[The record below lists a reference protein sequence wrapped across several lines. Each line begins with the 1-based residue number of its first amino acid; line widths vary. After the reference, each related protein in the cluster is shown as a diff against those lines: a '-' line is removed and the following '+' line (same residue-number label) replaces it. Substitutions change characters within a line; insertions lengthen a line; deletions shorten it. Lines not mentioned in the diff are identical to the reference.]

1 MSSIIFLKSALE
13 LLKPDYRKKVRT
25 KLKKNCLKIDIN
37 QIGELLVSI
46 ISFLVPE
53 NLDELHRT
61 YWMKQRSDKKETKF
75 LVPNDG
81 PVNFAAVIDD
91 YLNVIKSSLGHFT
104 GRVFFKGTPAAY
116 ADQPMGKNLVSKVP
130 CEMATVLGLDNP
142 VSFTFHSLRR
152 SSATAA
158 ADSGASVQQLMDFYG
173 WSNPSMPQEYV
184 SSSKASVKSMA
195 DKLQGPSNQVEKNRG

>member
-1 MSSIIFLKSALE
+1 MLAYFGGLRHVE
-13 LLKPDYRKKVRT
+13 LMD
-25 KLKKNCLKIDIN
+25 LKIEKMVKNND
-37 QIGELLVSI
+37 GMLVTQCW
-46 ISFLVPE
+46 L
-53 NLDELHRT
+53 
-61 YWMKQRSDKKETKF
+61 KQRSEKQETKF

-104 GRVFFKGTPAAY
+104 GGVFFKGTPAAH

-142 VSFTFHSLRR
+142 VSFTFHSIRR

-158 ADSGASVQQLMDFYG
+158 ANS
-173 WSNPSMPQEYV
+173 
-184 SSSKASVKSMA
+184 
-195 DKLQGPSNQVEKNRG
+195 

>member
-1 MSSIIFLKSALE
+1 ME
-13 LLKPDYRKKVRT
+13 LMDLQIEKMV
-25 KLKKNCLKIDIN
+25 KKND
-37 QIGELLVSI
+37 GMLVTHCRS
-46 ISFLVPE
+46 
-53 NLDELHRT
+53 
-61 YWMKQRSDKKETKF
+61 KQRSDKKETKF

-81 PVNFAAVIDD
+81 PVNFAAIIDD

-173 WSNPSMPQEYV
+173 WSNLSMH
-184 SSSKASVKSMA
+184 
-195 DKLQGPSNQVEKNRG
+195 

>member
-1 MSSIIFLKSALE
+1 ME
-13 LLKPDYRKKVRT
+13 LMDLQIEKMV
-25 KLKKNCLKIDIN
+25 KKND
-37 QIGELLVSI
+37 GMLVTHCRS
-46 ISFLVPE
+46 
-53 NLDELHRT
+53 
-61 YWMKQRSDKKETKF
+61 KQRSDKKETKF

-81 PVNFAAVIDD
+81 PVNFAAIIDD

-184 SSSKASVKSMA
+184 SSSKASAKSMA
-195 DKLQGPSNQVEKNRG
+195 DKLQGPSNQVEKTEVSEVRIENIEKCSLASPPQSRKPYVIKMQTK

>member
-1 MSSIIFLKSALE
+1 
-13 LLKPDYRKKVRT
+13 
-25 KLKKNCLKIDIN
+25 
-37 QIGELLVSI
+37 
-46 ISFLVPE
+46 
-53 NLDELHRT
+53 
-61 YWMKQRSDKKETKF
+61 
-75 LVPNDG
+75 
-81 PVNFAAVIDD
+81 
-91 YLNVIKSSLGHFT
+91 
-104 GRVFFKGTPAAY
+104 
-116 ADQPMGKNLVSKVP
+116 MGKNLLSKVP

-195 DKLQGPSNQVEKNRG
+195 DKLQGPSNQVEKTEVSEVSIENIKKYSSASPPQSRKPYVIKMQTK